1 MNKNLA
7 LARKLAREGLVI
19 IPLLAGDKKPA
30 VRWKRFQTER
40 PTDAELV
47 EWFSEKN
54 YVPAIVT
61 GELSGITVIDCDNRE
76 AAEAWAAGS
85 SSSTIR
91 QTTKRGM
98 HFVYRWAGERNTVR
112 VDGMPGVDRRGE
124 GGYVAAYPESVHW
137 TRERLEAAPTLDD
150 PRTAEK
156 GFIRGYEGGC
166 KAGCEKYPSSS
177 PLGQAD
183 PRTEKDGFI
192 RGSDAEDGY
201 DHSPDFFPLDEVE
214 LDSLSI
220 AMPGEDAVW
229 DDDRDCWRIDYLDAG
244 QPCSMWLDSRT
255 HELVEA

>member
-47 EWFSEKN
+47 EWFSDRN

-61 GELSGITVIDCDNRE
+61 GELSGITVIDCDSRE
-76 AAEAWAAGS
+76 SAEAWAAGS

-137 TRERLEAAPTLDD
+137 TRERLDAAPTLGAVECVCEDVKPYFTNAD
-150 PRTAEK
+150 SRTAEK
-156 GFIRGYEGGC
+156 GFIRG
-166 KAGCEKYPSSS
+166 S
-177 PLGQAD
+177 D
-183 PRTEKDGFI
+183 DDDGI
-192 RGSDAEDGY
+192 

-220 AMPGEDAVW
+220 SMPGEDAVW
-229 DDDRDCWRIDYLDAG
+229 DDDRDCWRIDYVDAG